1 MASWIARSCGPGHP
15 AVVYLFAYRLGD
27 APGADTTTPHGRLY
41 WPCSESAGG
50 GATAAIEPDLS
61 YPVFPGS

>member
-27 APGADTTTPHGRLY
+27 APGADTTTPHGRL
-41 WPCSESAGG
+41 
-50 GATAAIEPDLS
+50 
-61 YPVFPGS
+61 

>member
-27 APGADTTTPHGRLY
+27 APGADTTTPHDRPLLAVLGKGRRGHH
-41 WPCSESAGG
+41 SG
-50 GATAAIEPDLS
+50 I
-61 YPVFPGS
+61 